1 VVITVVISAV
11 LYDEGDE
18 TMSRSIR
25 AALAAAGL
33 VATAAVLTGCATPP
47 PAATGPAPAGI
58 TARGVGEVTGT
69 PDKLTIDLAVAT
81 RAPNAQ
87 TALDD
92 NAQRSGALRDQ
103 LRSKGVADADVRT
116 SRFGIDPTFDN
127 NSRISGYEVT
137 NQLTVTI
144 HDVNAAGG
152 IIDAAAAAAGDAV
165 RVQSL
170 GFAIDD
176 DSKLLAEARTAA
188 VKKAQEQAKQLADAA
203 GVSLGSIRT
212 ITETSSG
219 NRPPPVPYA
228 SGAADAER
236 ASQVSPGTQQLSVSV
251 EIVYNIG

>member
-1 VVITVVISAV
+1 
-11 LYDEGDE
+11 
-18 TMSRSIR
+18 MRRSIR
-25 AALAAAGL
+25 TGLAAAGL
-33 VATAAVLTGCATPP
+33 AVAAAVLAGCATPP
-47 PAATGPAPAGI
+47 PGQSGAPVSGI

-69 PDKLTIDLAVAT
+69 PDKMTIDLAVAT
-81 RAPNAQ
+81 RSPNAQ
-87 TALDD
+87 TALND
-92 NAQRSGALRDQ
+92 NGQRSGALRDQ
-103 LRSKGVADADVRT
+103 LKVKGVADADVKT

-127 NSRISGYEVT
+127 NGRISGYEVS

-144 HDVNAAGG
+144 HDITAAGG

-176 DSKLLAEARTAA
+176 DSKLLAEARAAA

-228 SGAADAER
+228 TGAADSAARE
-236 ASQVSPGTQQLSVSV
+236 SQVSPGTQQLTVSV
-251 EIVYNIG
+251 EIVYDIG

>member
-1 VVITVVISAV
+1 
-11 LYDEGDE
+11 
-18 TMSRSIR
+18 MRRSIR
-25 AALAAAGL
+25 TGLAAAGL
-33 VATAAVLTGCATPP
+33 AVAAAVLAGCAQ
-47 PAATGPAPAGI
+47 PAPGQPGAPTTGI

-69 PDKLTIDLAVAT
+69 PDKMTIDLAVAT
-81 RAPNAQ
+81 RSPNAQ
-87 TALDD
+87 TALND
-92 NAQRSGALRDQ
+92 NGQRSGALREQ
-103 LRSKGVADADVRT
+103 LKAKGVADADVKT

-127 NSRISGYEVT
+127 NGRISGYEVS

-144 HDVNAAGG
+144 RDISAAGG
-152 IIDAAAAAAGDAV
+152 IIDTAAAAAGDAV

-176 DSKLLAEARTAA
+176 DSKLLAEARAAA

-228 SGAADAER
+228 AGAADGAER

>member
-1 VVITVVISAV
+1 
-11 LYDEGDE
+11 
-18 TMSRSIR
+18 MRRSVR
-25 AALAAAGL
+25 TGLAAAGL
-33 VATAAVLTGCATPP
+33 AVAAGVLAGCATPP
-47 PAATGPAPAGI
+47 PGQPAPSASGI

-81 RAPNAQ
+81 RSPNAQ

-92 NAQRSGALRDQ
+92 NGQRSGALRDQ
-103 LRSKGVADADVRT
+103 LRTKGVADPDVQT

-127 NSRISGYEVT
+127 NGRISGYQVT
-137 NQLTVTI
+137 NQLTVTVRDI
-144 HDVNAAGG
+144 NAAGS
-152 IIDAAAAAAGDAV
+152 IIDAAAQAAGDAV

-170 GFAIDD
+170 GFAVDD

-228 SGAADAER
+228 ADGAER
-236 ASQVSPGTQQLSVSV
+236 ATQVSPGTQQLSVSV
-251 EIVYNIG
+251 EIVYDIG